1 MISTMIEG
9 LIKNG
14 SAVRAMFEEGKKMAA
29 QFGKEN
35 VYDFSLGNPSV
46 YPPEE
51 INKEMINVINDT
63 DPNYLHGY
71 MSNAG
76 YPEVREAV
84 AKSLN
89 KRFATNFSGNNILMT
104 VGAAGGLNVILKTL
118 LNPGDEVIVFAP
130 FFGEYKNYIAN
141 FGGKIVIVSAD
152 IPNFQLKLDEFEQKI
167 NKNTK
172 AVIINN
178 PNNPSG
184 VIYSEETIKKL
195 AEILERKQAE
205 LGTSIYLISDEP
217 YRELAYDGEEVPYLT
232 KYYKNT
238 VVGYSFS
245 KSLSLPGE
253 RIGYLVMPD
262 ELDDAES
269 IIAGAA
275 IANRILGFV
284 NAPAL
289 QQLTIAK
296 VLDSK
301 VDVEIYNKNR
311 ELLYRKLTEFGYECI
326 KPQGAFYMFIK
337 APGGD
342 DQAFVQKAKS
352 EHILLVGGTFF
363 ACPGYLRLAYC
374 VDYDMIERSLPG
386 FKRLIENA

>member
-195 AEILERKQAE
+195 AEILEKKQAE
-205 LGTSIYLISDEP
+205 FGTSIYLISDEP

-262 ELDDAES
+262 ELDDAER